1 MSLATVLISLGLGV
15 SFGAILQRVQASSP
29 DRIVG
34 TLTLRDLTILKFM
47 MLAIGV
53 GAMGIG
59 LLTAVGVAHLNVKGL
74 SLLPVVVGGLVFGVG
89 FGLGGY
95 CPGTCLVG
103 AAEGRRD
110 ALFTIAG
117 GLLGV
122 FVYALAHP
130 FFETT
135 WGSTFDFGKPTLA
148 TATGMA
154 PGLMGLLF
162 GALMTALAFVLPTH
176 PGHRISQS
184 RPPKTPGDAD
194 ARQTDAAPTDS
205 TSLALTGNLKS
216 HVE

>member
-1 MSLATVLISLGLGV
+1 MSFTSLLISLGLGV

-59 LLTAVGVAHLNVKGL
+59 LLTALSLAHLSVKGL
-74 SLLPVVVGGLVFGVG
+74 LLFPVVVGGLVFGIG

-122 FVYALAHP
+122 FVYALVHP
-130 FFETT
+130 FVEATVGGT
-135 WGSTFDFGKPTLA
+135 LDFGKPTLA

-154 PGLMGLLF
+154 PGLMGLVF

-176 PGHRISQS
+176 PGQRIS
-184 RPPKTPGDAD
+184 RPGPPGAPGD
-194 ARQTDAAPTDS
+194 DS
-205 TSLALTGNLKS
+205 RSVVGVERHGLIALTGNAKT
-216 HVE
+216 HAE